1 MNLEEPCPG
10 LEQKDVAMATKG
22 KLSMIICF
30 VNMEE
35 VMGNHIVNAIA
46 FDKLKATSDG
56 DHLEKPVDGRKND
69 SGRVE
74 K

>member
-1 MNLEEPCPG
+1 
-10 LEQKDVAMATKG
+10 
-22 KLSMIICF
+22 
-30 VNMEE
+30 MEE